1 LPELSIIMP
10 VFNERAT
17 IEAAVDGVLKARFP
31 VADYELLIVDD
42 GSTDGTRDVLRDNSW
57 PDHVRV
63 IAHDLNRGKGAA
75 IRTGL
80 GEARGKWTGI
90 MDADLEYEASDLG
103 RVLEPL
109 IAGEV
114 EAVMGT
120 RAFEAHTAYSF
131 WYVIG
136 NKFVTL
142 VANFLYNSWIS
153 DMMTCHKAM
162 PTELFRSLG
171 LREDG
176 FAIEPEIVAQ
186 LLLRRV
192 RIQEVPIAYRARM
205 REEGKKLTAVDGF
218 RVLRTLVR
226 CRIAGV
232 R

>member
-17 IEAAVDGVLKARFP
+17 IEEAVAGVLKARFP
-31 VADYELLIVDD
+31 VADFELIIVDD
-42 GSTDGTRDVLRDNSW
+42 GSSDGTDELLRSNTW
-57 PDHVRV
+57 PSHVR
-63 IAHDLNRGKGAA
+63 ILTHESNKGKGAA

-80 GEARGKWTGI
+80 GDARGSWAAI
-90 MDADLEYEASDLG
+90 MDADLEYDPEDLG

-109 IAGEV
+109 VEGEV

-131 WYVIG
+131 WYVVG

-142 VANFLYNSWIS
+142 FANFLYNSWIS

-162 PTELFRSLG
+162 RTELFRSLG

-192 RIQEVPIAYRARM
+192 RIQEIPIAYRARK
-205 REEGKKLTAVDGF
+205 REEGKKLTAIDGF

-226 CRIAGV
+226 CRVAGA